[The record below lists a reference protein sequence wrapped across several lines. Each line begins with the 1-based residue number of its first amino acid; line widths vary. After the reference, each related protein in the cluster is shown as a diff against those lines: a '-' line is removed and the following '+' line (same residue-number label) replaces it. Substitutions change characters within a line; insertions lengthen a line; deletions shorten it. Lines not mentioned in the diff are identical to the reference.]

1 VERIEMKKL
10 FSRRSFLKT
19 AWGGS
24 AALLL
29 PPWRGIFRQE
39 AGLHLYVGTYT
50 RGKSEG
56 IYHCRFMPASGELRL
71 TGLASPAQNPS
82 FLVADA
88 SSRRLYAVHEQSVS
102 GTTPGGGLSAY
113 DIESGSGILRLLNT
127 RSSGGADPCHLA
139 LDPGGKFIYVAN
151 YSGGSVAVVGV
162 GEDGSLGDLRCLI
175 RHQGSGPML
184 RQQSPHVHAVNAV
197 HAETCLYVA
206 DLGTDRIMMYRRDA
220 GSGILTAARQPWL
233 RMSPGS
239 GPRHLAFHPDGRTLY
254 VVNELDSTICRCSA
268 VDGGKEAL
276 EIQQTVRT
284 VPSSF
289 TGVNYPADVHVAPGG
304 RFVYV
309 SNRGHDS
316 IAAFG
321 IDQATGDLTL
331 AAVVS
336 TEGAWPRNFTLDPS
350 GRHLLVANQ
359 RSDSIV
365 AFRLDDRSGI
375 PVPSGHSLH
384 VPEPTSLVFA

>member
-1 VERIEMKKL
+1 MKAL

-29 PPWRGIFRQE
+29 PPWMRILRQE
-39 AGLHLYVGTYT
+39 EGMHLYVGTYT

-71 TGLASPAQNPS
+71 TGLASPAENPS

-88 SSRRLYAVHEQSVS
+88 RAGRLYAVHEQSVS

-113 DIESGSGILRLLNT
+113 EIDSGSGLLRLLNT

-151 YSGGSVAVVGV
+151 YTGGSVAVVAV
-162 GEDGSLGDLRCLI
+162 GKDGRLGDLRCLM
-175 RHQGSGPML
+175 RHEGSGPML
-184 RQQSPHVHAVNAV
+184 RQQSPHVHAVNAA

-206 DLGTDRIMMYRRDA
+206 DLGTDRIMMYTRDA
-220 GSGILTAARQPWL
+220 ASGILTAARQPWL

-239 GPRHLAFHPDGRTLY
+239 GPRHLASHPDGHTLY

-268 VDGGKEAL
+268 AGGGTAGL
-276 EIQQTVRT
+276 EIQQTLRT
-284 VPSSF
+284 VPASF

-304 RFVYV
+304 RSVYV

-316 IAAFG
+316 IAAFS
-321 IDQATGDLTL
+321 IDNATGDLSLT
-331 AAVVS
+331 AVVS
-336 TEGAWPRNFTLDPS
+336 TGGAWPRNFTLDPS
-350 GRHLLVANQ
+350 GRYLLVANQ
-359 RSDSIV
+359 RSDSIEV
-365 AFRLDDRSGI
+365 FRLDDRSGV
-375 PVPSGHSLH
+375 PVPAGHPVH
-384 VPEPTSLVFA
+384 VPEPTSLAFA